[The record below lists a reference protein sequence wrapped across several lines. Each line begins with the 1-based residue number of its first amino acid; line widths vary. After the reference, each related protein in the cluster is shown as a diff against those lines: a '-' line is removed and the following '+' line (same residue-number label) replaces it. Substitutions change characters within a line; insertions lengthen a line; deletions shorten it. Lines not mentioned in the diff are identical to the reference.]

1 VEDLARASE
10 RESNQEMKEVVVYSK
25 EGCCLCEEALKVLR
39 KVQASCPFIL
49 REVNIVEDRNLLEK
63 FKEEI
68 PVVYIDSR
76 KAFKYR
82 VEERKFI
89 DQLTRGVNQK

>member
-1 VEDLARASE
+1 
-10 RESNQEMKEVVVYSK
+10 MKEVVIYSK
-25 EGCCLCEEALKVLR
+25 EDCHLCEEALTVLR
-39 KVQASCPFIL
+39 KVRAFFPFVL
-49 REVNIVEDRNLLEK
+49 KEVNILEDRELFEK

-68 PVVYIDSR
+68 PVIYIDSK

-89 DQLTRGVNQK
+89 EQLTRRAKPA

>member
-1 VEDLARASE
+1 
-10 RESNQEMKEVVVYSK
+10 MKEVVVYSK
-25 EGCCLCEEALKVLR
+25 EGCCLCEEALNVLR

-76 KAFKYR
+76 KAIKYR

>member
-1 VEDLARASE
+1 
-10 RESNQEMKEVVVYSK
+10 MKEVVVYSK

-63 FKEEI
+63 FREEI
-68 PVVYIDSR
+68 PVVYIDSW

>member
-1 VEDLARASE
+1 
-10 RESNQEMKEVVVYSK
+10 MKEVVVYSK
-25 EGCCLCEEALKVLR
+25 EGCCLCEEALRVLR
-39 KVQASCPFIL
+39 KVKASFPFIL
-49 REVNIVEDRNLLEK
+49 KEVNILKDRDLFQK

-68 PVVYIDSR
+68 PVIYIDSK

-89 DQLTRGVNQK
+89 EQLTRRAKPA